1 MALMSFQKK
10 KVVSNR
16 PFLLKKCNKCT
27 MFLMRLNCFESAL
40 FVFAMNHFF
49 FGIHC
54 QRKNVCL
61 PFSKKNMK
69 VEVVVV
75 YSKNNFCTSC
85 RKPRPSIHY
94 HTLSWQP
101 KRLLGFA
108 NDDDDDDDDET
119 TCSTSIF
126 RKCDMINK
134 KRMHKEGWHSSTL
147 LHALLC
153 KTSSLRTGLP
163 PACQPSFQKLP
174 CTNAQCNKWSIN
186 SVDVVA
192 CLQSAFN
199 RFYHWGKIPFL

>member
-40 FVFAMNHFF
+40 FVFSMNHFF
-49 FGIHC
+49 LAYIVNEKMFASHF
-54 QRKNVCL
+54 QRKTWKSRL
-61 PFSKKNMK
+61 WLLIQKHK
-69 VEVVVV
+69 
-75 YSKNNFCTSC
+75 FCTSC

-108 NDDDDDDDDET
+108 NDDDDDDET

-126 RKCDMINK
+126 RKCDMIK
-134 KRMHKEGWHSSTL
+134 KTDAQRGLAFLDFATC
-147 LHALLC
+147 A
-153 KTSSLRTGLP
+153 SL
-163 PACQPSFQKLP
+163 
-174 CTNAQCNKWSIN
+174 
-186 SVDVVA
+186 
-192 CLQSAFN
+192 
-199 RFYHWGKIPFL
+199 